1 MLDVMRKHSR
11 SFIIYIFFG
20 IIIAVFVVNFGPQS
34 AGCTATTS
42 HAGRV
47 EGKSISQVL
56 FNYAMTVSGIRN
68 QNVPEA
74 QMIQLR
80 GIVMDHLIVRELLAD
95 DALDLGFRIP
105 DKEIDDMIVKGRFL
119 ALGQPHPLVR
129 NDEGKFDYELLS
141 RYVRFSWGLNIP
153 KFKEQQRRE
162 LLADKFRQYL
172 RSLVKVSEDEVQ
184 SDYLVKNTQVSLEY
198 VRFSPSDTRSRVEL
212 DETKVAAW
220 LAANKK
226 KVEDYY
232 KDNKTAY
239 QKLPKQV
246 RLQVLS
252 FTFADAAS
260 KTAARRKAD
269 TALQRLKKGEA
280 FATLAKESDDAET
293 RAAGG
298 LVGWRNEDSPAID
311 PAAAKAVPKAKKGEL
326 SGVIEGQE
334 RLTIVKVLD
343 RRQGDL
349 TLEQAQQEIA
359 EDLYRNEQSVSI
371 ARAEAESFLRRAK
384 AGEKLADMFTA
395 DETKPEDDVEKKDEE
410 KKDDAKKDEEKKDEA
425 KGPRS
430 PLKLTATALFS
441 RSGRYLVPGVGI
453 SEELT
458 AAAFKMK
465 KGEVGSK
472 PYVVGQMVYLVA
484 CKDRKDPDLAEWAKR
499 KDDLME
505 DAAVQK
511 WSRQVRDYAYARC
524 QSALQKKSLQINSRV
539 MVSPGY
545 VPDKKEGALP
555 SYTPCSSLAERAGS

>member
-20 IIIAVFVVNFGPQS
+20 IIIAVFVINFGPQS

-42 HAGRV
+42 YAGRV

-56 FNYAMTVSGIRN
+56 FNYAMSVSGIRN

-74 QMIQLR
+74 QMVQLR
-80 GIVMDHLIVRELLAD
+80 AIVMDHLIIRELLAD

-119 ALGQPHPLVR
+119 ALGQAHPLIR

-141 RYVRFSWGLNIP
+141 RYTRYSWGLNIP

-162 LLADKFRQYL
+162 LLAEKLRQYL
-172 RSLVKVSEDEVQ
+172 RSLVKVSEDEVL
-184 SDYLVKNTQVSLEY
+184 SDYLVKNTQVALEY
-198 VRFSPSDTRSRVEL
+198 VRFSPSDTRAKVEL
-212 DETKVAAW
+212 DEARIGAW

-246 RLQVLS
+246 RLQTLTYA
-252 FTFADAAS
+252 FTDEAS
-260 KTAARRKAD
+260 KAAARRKAD
-269 TALQRLKKGEA
+269 AALQRLKKGEDVA
-280 FATLAKESDDAET
+280 KLAKESDDADT
-293 RAAGG
+293 RATGG

-311 PAAAKAVPKAKKGEL
+311 PAAAKEVAKVKTGDV

-334 RLTIVKVLD
+334 RLTIVKVLG

-359 EDLYRNEQSVSI
+359 EDLYRNEESVRV
-371 ARAEAESFLRRAK
+371 ARAEAESFVKRAK
-384 AGEKLADMFTA
+384 AGEKLADMFTS
-395 DETKPEDDVEKKDEE
+395 DEAKPEDAADQKEDEKKDE
-410 KKDDAKKDEEKKDEA
+410 AKKDEA

-430 PLKLTATALFS
+430 PLKLSATSLFS
-441 RSGRYLVPGVGI
+441 RSGRYLVPGIGI

-465 KGEVGSK
+465 KGEVGGK

-505 DAAVQK
+505 EAAVQK

-524 QSALQKKSLQINSRV
+524 QAALQKKSLQVNSRI
-539 MVSPGY
+539 MVTPGY
-545 VPDKKEGALP
+545 VPDKKDGALP
-555 SYTPCSSLAERAGS
+555 SYTPCASLAERAGGAS